1 MVHGSLE
8 VALNKDIDNK
18 NSLLRSSTNPQD
30 YYDPSIAFGLPP
42 LGLGWMGAGD
52 NKNSLLRSSTNPP
65 GLLLPQYS
73 IWVTSS
79 RIWLDG
85 SRRQ

>member
-18 NSLLRSSTNPQD
+18 NSLLRGSTNPQD
-30 YYDPSIAFGLPP
+30 YYEPSIAYGLPP

-52 NKNSLLRSSTNPP
+52 NKNSLLRSSINPRTSITP
-65 GLLLPQYS
+65 NG
-73 IWVTSS
+73 IWVTSP
-79 RIWLDG
+79 
-85 SRRQ
+85 

>member
-52 NKNSLLRSSTNPP
+52 NKNSLLRSSTNPQDFYEP
-65 GLLLPQYS
+65 SIAFGLPPLG
-73 IWVTSS
+73 
-79 RIWLDG
+79 LDCMG

>member
-1 MVHGSLE
+1 MGRMSLRIGASEARFQAVGMVHGSLE
-8 VALNKDIDNK
+8 VALIKDIDNK

-42 LGLGWMGAGD
+42 LGLDWM
-52 NKNSLLRSSTNPP
+52 
-65 GLLLPQYS
+65 
-73 IWVTSS
+73 
-79 RIWLDG
+79 G